1 MAQIGKN
8 IREIRERRGMTQDD
22 LAGKLY
28 VSRQTISNYEV
39 GRSKPD
45 IETLTRLAEILGTDL
60 TVLIYGAKDPEERRI
75 RIRRFWI
82 AAIGCGVW
90 LLCSYFLEKWITTWQ
105 GVHYQ
110 SWPGLVMELLY
121 KPVLFAALG
130 WVATDGLMAYGKLR
144 SIPKSWTK
152 KTRGVLLG
160 LAAVYLI
167 SSGIYIL
174 LCVSGRTPPVWW
186 GRMVYGILRTMPLT
200 GLRICHVLAGICGAL
215 VRLAGSIPAQ
225 TNTDAERKTDRNPD
239 AL

>member
-110 SWPGLVMELLY
+110 SWPGLVMNCCTSRYCL
-121 KPVLFAALG
+121 
-130 WVATDGLMAYGKLR
+130 
-144 SIPKSWTK
+144 
-152 KTRGVLLG
+152 
-160 LAAVYLI
+160 
-167 SSGIYIL
+167 
-174 LCVSGRTPPVWW
+174 PP
-186 GRMVYGILRTMPLT
+186 
-200 GLRICHVLAGICGAL
+200 LAGW
-215 VRLAGSIPAQ
+215 RQ
-225 TNTDAERKTDRNPD
+225 TA
-239 AL
+239 